1 MASMLV
7 IVFSNTST
15 LVAPVDVEDG
25 AETSLVETFQGVSV
39 RDPRLRKV
47 QEGSQYHS
55 SVNDEFCDF
64 LQVLVAPPGGRA
76 GGEPVFFRLISRPQS
91 WTASAKQDVT
101 CCMTVSVWATRVA
114 SSAKSS
120 S

>member
-47 QEGSQYHS
+47 QEGSQCHS
-55 SVNDEFCDF
+55 SVNDEFCGF
-64 LQVLVAPPGGRA
+64 LQVLVAPPGERA
-76 GGEPVFFRLISRPQS
+76 DF
-91 WTASAKQDVT
+91 
-101 CCMTVSVWATRVA
+101 
-114 SSAKSS
+114 
-120 S
+120 